1 MKVEGLH
8 DQTRMSSMLYHD
20 NSALAKIK
28 HSADQQGA
36 LKEVAGQFEAMFLQ
50 LVLRQMRSSSDVL
63 ADEDSP
69 FSSQQYGVFRD
80 MYDGQLAIEMS
91 RKQSAGIADMLVKQL
106 GPAAMQAN
114 GVSLQGSVE
123 QRAAKTKADANVI
136 ALSKIGIN
144 SDGMKETHNL
154 AANDEFCVI
163 KAEARSQAHIAPNF
177 NRCNS
182 LNNADV
188 NVASVNQ
195 QRNDVGTTTAFSQP
209 LIRKMEL

>member
-91 RKQSAGIADMLVKQL
+91 RKQSAG
-106 GPAAMQAN
+106 
-114 GVSLQGSVE
+114 
-123 QRAAKTKADANVI
+123 
-136 ALSKIGIN
+136 
-144 SDGMKETHNL
+144 
-154 AANDEFCVI
+154 
-163 KAEARSQAHIAPNF
+163 
-177 NRCNS
+177 
-182 LNNADV
+182 
-188 NVASVNQ
+188 
-195 QRNDVGTTTAFSQP
+195 
-209 LIRKMEL
+209 